1 MLRPVDSKDVRF
13 LRDML
18 RHAYYWRLAQ
28 DPDLPVFRY
37 VHNWGRRG
45 DAGVIAFTGTNVYG
59 AAWYRLFPEAAPGF
73 GFVDEQTPEL
83 TIAVVPSHR
92 GHGTGGELLEAL
104 LSRARKDGFVRTSLG
119 AQQGQTAFYERH
131 GFREVRRE
139 GGTVTMV
146 ADL

>member
-1 MLRPVDSKDVRF
+1 MLRDADLQDMRF

-18 RHAYYWRLAQ
+18 RHAYHWRLG

-37 VHNWGRRG
+37 VQNWGRHG
-45 DAGVIAFTGTNVYG
+45 DAGVIAFDGPNIYG
-59 AAWYRLFPEAAPGF
+59 AAWYRLFPENSPGF
-73 GFVDEQTPEL
+73 GFVSEETPEL

-104 LSRARKDGFVRTSLG
+104 IERARNEGFSRVSLS
-119 AQQGQTAFYERH
+119 AELGQTGFYEKH
-131 GFREVRRE
+131 GFQEVRRE
-139 GGTVTMV
+139 DGTVTMV

>member
-1 MLRPVDSKDVRF
+1 MLRAADQQDTRF

-18 RHAYYWRLAQ
+18 RHAYHWRMAQ

-37 VHNWGRRG
+37 VQNWGRRG
-45 DAGVIAFTGTNVYG
+45 DAGVVAFEGPNIYG
-59 AAWYRLFPEAAPGF
+59 AAWYRLFPADAPGF
-73 GFVDEQTPEL
+73 AFVDTETPEL

-104 LSRARKDGFVRTSLG
+104 LTRAREEGFSRVSLS
-119 AQQGQTAFYERH
+119 AEQGQTGFYEKH
-131 GFREVRRE
+131 GFRELRKE
-139 GGTVTMV
+139 DGTVTMV